1 MTIKSRPRSVFGEM
15 SDAKRKTLAD
25 LVGLR
30 TSQKAPQAPKHLSKR
45 TLKGHQEAPEDVSGR
60 FPGIS
65 FDDQAM
71 GLQKS
76 YCESLFSRFLADVR
90 LNREIGDMRFVS

>member
-1 MTIKSRPRSVFGEM
+1 M
-15 SDAKRKTLAD
+15 SDATMKTLGA
-25 LVGLR
+25 LVGPEA
-30 TSQKAPQAPKHLSKR
+30 TQKAPQAPKHLSKR

-90 LNREIGDMRFVS
+90 LHREIGDMRFVS